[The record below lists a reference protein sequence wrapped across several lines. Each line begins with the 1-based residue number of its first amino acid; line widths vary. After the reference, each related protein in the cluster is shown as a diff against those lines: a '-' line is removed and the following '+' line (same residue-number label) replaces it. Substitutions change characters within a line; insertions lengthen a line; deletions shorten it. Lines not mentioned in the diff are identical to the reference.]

1 MKKTFKRF
9 CKYIRLKDDP
19 KLIEEY
25 KKVHSKGA
33 GWPEITEGM
42 KQAGI
47 IDMEIYIAGTNLFM
61 IMDTKTD
68 FDHEKAMAQLAK
80 LPRQSEWEA
89 FVSKYQATNAQSSAG
104 EKWQILERIYKKDQ
118 KHEYKP
124 EDGYIEEIS
133 NI

>member
-25 KKVHSKGA
+25 KKLHAREA

-42 KQAGI
+42 KQVGI
-47 IDMEIYIAGTNLFM
+47 IDMEIYISGTNLFM
-61 IMDTKTD
+61 IMDTKPD

-80 LPRQSEWEA
+80 LPRQAEWEKL
-89 FVSKYQATNAQSSAG
+89 VSKYQETNHDASAG
-104 EKWQILERIYKKDQ
+104 EKWRILEQVFKMDKKT
-118 KHEYKP
+118 KTTMKTMTL
-124 EDGYIEEIS
+124 GR
-133 NI
+133 

>member
-1 MKKTFKRF
+1 MKKTFKRY
-9 CKYIRLKDDP
+9 CKFLQLKNDP

-25 KKVHSKGA
+25 KKIHAMSA

-42 KQAGI
+42 KQIGI

-61 IMDTKTD
+61 IMDTRVD

-89 FVSKYQATNAQSSAG
+89 LVSKYQETNHDATAG
-104 EKWQILERIYKKDQ
+104 EKWQIIERIYKKDQ

-124 EDGYIEEIS
+124 IDGYIEQQIY
-133 NI
+133 

>member
-1 MKKTFKRF
+1 MKKNYKRF

-19 KLIEEY
+19 MLIEEY
-25 KKVHSKGA
+25 KKLHKA

-42 KQAGI
+42 KQVGI

-61 IMDTKTD
+61 IMDAKAD

-80 LPRQSEWEA
+80 LPKQAEWETL
-89 FVSKYQATNAQSSAG
+89 VSKYQAAKPNASAG

-118 KHEYKP
+118 KHECKP
-124 EDGYIEEIS
+124 EDGYVEQIDV
-133 NI
+133 

>member
-1 MKKTFKRF
+1 MEKTFKRF

-25 KKVHSKGA
+25 KKLHAKDA

-42 KQAGI
+42 KQIGI

-61 IMDTKTD
+61 IMDTTTD
-68 FDHEKAMAQLAK
+68 FDHEKAMAELAK

-89 FVSKYQATNAQSSAG
+89 FVSNYQATDAKSSAG

-124 EDGYIEEIS
+124 LDGYIEQQIY
-133 NI
+133 